1 MRPLTRR
8 KSITPLDQQIDPL
21 TGKLAVEKDMIPHHQ
36 LGRDGRFGK
45 QVNPIK
51 RVEDARVARREKLAG
66 KRESSLRYP
75 VNTDE
80 ETKTRNAS
88 IKETNCN
95 CHCLGNVFFLPCFLF
110 LRGRHRQ
117 PP

>member
-1 MRPLTRR
+1 MGFVQVLYERPLTRR

-21 TGKLAVEKDMIPHHQ
+21 TGQVATEKDQVWHYK

-51 RVEDARVARREKLAG
+51 RVEDARSARREKLAG
-66 KRESSLRYP
+66 KLETSLRFP

-80 ETKTRNAS
+80 ETKTRNRA
-88 IKETNCN
+88 IKV
-95 CHCLGNVFFLPCFLF
+95 L
-110 LRGRHRQ
+110 
-117 PP
+117 